1 MAPEVFCSSNRD
13 AGPFYDPRKAD
24 VWSLGIVLFML
35 LFRGNPWNLPDATD
49 ERFKFIISDT
59 RGEPPRV
66 AQHLQLIL
74 QSWNMS
80 CEPSC
85 IQLLS
90 VMLCDAQHRLLLDEI
105 ARHPWLREDPPPPSE
120 ERPHK
125 QGRQNDK
132 KEGK

>member
-1 MAPEVFCSSNRD
+1 LNRD
-13 AGPFYDPRKAD
+13 SGPFYDPRKAD

-35 LFRGNPWNLPDATD
+35 LFRGNPWNLPDRSD
-49 ERFKFIISDT
+49 ERFKFIITDT
-59 RGEPPRV
+59 TGEPSRV

-80 CEPSC
+80 CEPLC

-90 VMLCDAQHRLLLDEI
+90 KMLCDSQHRLLLDDI
-105 ARHPWLREDPPPPSE
+105 VSHPWLREDEPPASPSE
-120 ERPHK
+120 ERPQK